1 MSMLMVMLFGGKSDK
16 KNPFLNNGRYPS
28 QQIGS
33 EEGVESSLV
42 PFNNYIPT
50 TTYYVRAPCYC
61 WSLRYRRHW
70 NNNDWAF
77 AMYQNSSK
85 NFLAKYPNT
94 LHIHHS
100 SFFAF
105 FLLNWAIDLQ
115 LQMSNCCWQHLS
127 SVNVIITR
135 PGGTVLKLV
144 GTINCKIRQRC
155 KTITMQ
161 TNVSYV
167 MEFLSWWV
175 LKSKVF
181 AQKSKINNH
190 MTLLYFVNWD
200 EVANKNWA

>member
-50 TTYYVRAPCYC
+50 TTYHVRAPCYY
-61 WSLRYRRHW
+61 WSLRYRLGAIEITMIGHLQ
-70 NNNDWAF
+70 AF

-127 SVNVIITR
+127 SVNVIITDPCPAER
-135 PGGTVLKLV
+135 
-144 GTINCKIRQRC
+144 
-155 KTITMQ
+155 
-161 TNVSYV
+161 
-167 MEFLSWWV
+167 F
-175 LKSKVF
+175 
-181 AQKSKINNH
+181 
-190 MTLLYFVNWD
+190 
-200 EVANKNWA
+200 

>member
-50 TTYYVRAPCYC
+50 TTYYVRAPCYY

-77 AMYQNSSK
+77 AMYQNSLK

-94 LHIHHS
+94 LHILHHS

-105 FLLNWAIDLQ
+105 FSFKLGHWFAVADVKLLLTT
-115 LQMSNCCWQHLS
+115 
-127 SVNVIITR
+127 SVVCQCHHHRPR

-144 GTINCKIRQRC
+144 GTSNCKINQRC
-155 KTITMQ
+155 KTITM
-161 TNVSYV
+161 
-167 MEFLSWWV
+167 
-175 LKSKVF
+175 
-181 AQKSKINNH
+181 H
-190 MTLLYFVNWD
+190 TL
-200 EVANKNWA
+200 A